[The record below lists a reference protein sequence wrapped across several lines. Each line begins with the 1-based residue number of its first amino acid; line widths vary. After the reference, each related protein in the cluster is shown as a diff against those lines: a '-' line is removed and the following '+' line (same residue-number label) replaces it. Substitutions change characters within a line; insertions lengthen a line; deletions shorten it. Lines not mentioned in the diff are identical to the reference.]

1 MRWTTASDSVDS
13 IIRLETV
20 LEQIITNDS
29 NLLNDKVKRVIQ
41 TQNFFSDLRILSFV
55 LNPLRKAVLALE
67 SKSATL
73 GDYFL
78 SLIRLSA
85 VLKKLPRSFNQNF
98 RNHYFNVMNE
108 RFKEFDDD
116 KYITCFFLDPQFR
129 NKPLKDKAYSRIV
142 RCATTIGK
150 RLGFDL
156 KESRTLCEQIKDYRD
171 GKSPFDLDESCFLN
185 DPLNWWNLID
195 TDPRPNSLSR
205 IARHLLAIC
214 PNSTSCERG
223 FSTLSWLF
231 NDRRLNLNISR
242 LESMGKMI
250 MHWKSNAKTELGFYG
265 IEKNNT
271 RISETEMNIR
281 IAEALAETND
291 DDDDEYDILSNESS
305 SHQITVPPDN
315 CIVLIEDIWIDKFVD
330 LSHDLVIKEIGK
342 IPDDILDD
350 SDDEYEKIN
359 DDDYDDDND
368 ENDDE
373 NESEGRGNFDYDVED
388 LLDEFIE
395 EEVD

>member
-1 MRWTTASDSVDS
+1 
-13 IIRLETV
+13 
-20 LEQIITNDS
+20 
-29 NLLNDKVKRVIQ
+29 
-41 TQNFFSDLRILSFV
+41 
-55 LNPLRKAVLALE
+55 
-67 SKSATL
+67 
-73 GDYFL
+73 
-78 SLIRLSA
+78 
-85 VLKKLPRSFNQNF
+85 
-98 RNHYFNVMNE
+98 MNE

-116 KYITCFFLDPQFR
+116 KYITCFFLDPRFR

-171 GKSPFDLDESCFLN
+171 GKSPFDLDESCSLN

-195 TDPRPNSLSR
+195 TDPRPNSLPR
-205 IARHLLAIC
+205 IAHHLLAIC
-214 PNSTSCERG
+214 PNSASCERG
-223 FSTLSWLF
+223 FSTLGWLF
-231 NDRRLNLNISR
+231 NDRCLNLNISR

-291 DDDDEYDILSNESS
+291 DDDDECDVLPNESS

-330 LSHDLVIKEIGK
+330 LSHDLVIKEIGE

-395 EEVD
+395 EVVD